1 MSVCCWS
8 WELLSD
14 IRKLTVSHP
23 RKIDAAESSAQNRT
37 SGAWVEKHIP
47 HARPCPKDSARRRVN
62 PDFPLKLKKRPDP
75 KERCLVEL
83 GYAEEQRE
91 RQPILLCLQHAQGW
105 GLGGRQKGLNQGRC
119 TCSLGL
125 FLRSVSQLSKTPT
138 PNLRTRSLILDSE

>member
-91 RQPILLCLQHAQGW
+91 RQPILLCLQHAQGM
-105 GLGGRQKGLNQGRC
+105 GSGRSAKGLEPGTMHLQPRPLPEIRVTALQDPDAKSSNQIPYPR
-119 TCSLGL
+119 
-125 FLRSVSQLSKTPT
+125 F
-138 PNLRTRSLILDSE
+138 